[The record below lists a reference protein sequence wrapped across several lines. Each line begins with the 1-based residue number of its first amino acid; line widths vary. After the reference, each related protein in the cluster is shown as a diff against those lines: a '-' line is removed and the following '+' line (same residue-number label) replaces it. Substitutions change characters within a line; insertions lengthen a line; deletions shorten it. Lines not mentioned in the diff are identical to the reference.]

1 MSDETEQIEAKKSG
15 IADLIA
21 LTKPRL
27 SQLVI
32 LTAAGGW
39 WLAPTTPNNP
49 NWKIGV
55 IAVGG
60 TTITVAAANALNN
73 YLERESDKFMV
84 RTKNRPLPSG
94 RMNPKT
100 ALIFGLILSF
110 ISIPLLTLAVNP
122 LTGLLA
128 AIALITYVLIY
139 TPMKK
144 TTSFHTIVG
153 AIPGAMPPLIGWT
166 AATDSIDAGG
176 MMLFTILF
184 LWQIPHS
191 LAITIYRQ
199 SEYDHAGLIVLSSD
213 RGLHATRFQML
224 MWTLVILPVP
234 MLLFLTKVS
243 GWGTMIVG
251 TILGI
256 WWTAQAWKGFNEE
269 LGPKWARKFFLSSLV
284 YLSVLYLVM
293 AGDGIYK
300 WIKQDTTTSSEATTL
315 QTTTDKA
322 ANAK

>member
-1 MSDETEQIEAKKSG
+1 MRSKPQRIKILNKEKVSAETTKNSF
-15 IADLIA
+15 ADLIE

-39 WLAPTTPNNP
+39 WLAPMTPNNP

-60 TTITVAAANALNN
+60 TTMTVAAANTLNN
-73 YLERESDKFMV
+73 YLERQSDKFMA

-94 RMNPKT
+94 RMNPVI
-100 ALIFGLILSF
+100 ALVFGILLSF
-110 ISIPLLTLAVNP
+110 LAIPILTLAVNP

-139 TPMKK
+139 TPMKR

-166 AATDSIDAGG
+166 AATNSIDAGG
-176 MMLFTILF
+176 LMLFTILF

-199 SEYDHAGLIVLSSD
+199 TEYDSAGLIVLSSD

-224 MWTLVILPVP
+224 MWTIVILPVP
-234 MLLFLTKVS
+234 MLLFLTKVG
-243 GWGTMIVG
+243 GWGTMVVG
-251 TILGI
+251 TALGF
-256 WWTAQAWKGFNEE
+256 WWAVQAWTGYNKE
-269 LGPKWARKFFLSSLV
+269 LGPTWARKFFLSSLV

-293 AGDGIYK
+293 AGDGIYA
-300 WIKQDTTTSSEATTL
+300 WMDT
-315 QTTTDKA
+315 
-322 ANAK
+322 